1 MDPKNL
7 KNIEYMKSPEAVKDS
22 LENLFLFLNE
32 IENIINRPKDDNE
45 EKEIYD
51 YKLRVIEQYISDMND
66 IFKYLYEENKKND
79 INVS

>member
-7 KNIEYMKSPEAVKDS
+7 KNIEYIKSPEAVKDS

-45 EKEIYD
+45 EKGIYD